1 MGLGH
6 REKEEGS
13 PPLVVQSVVGYG
25 DGIREAEHVHHGTEW
40 QHGAEGA
47 VLGCG
52 WVNWN
57 GRNCL

>member
-1 MGLGH
+1 MM
-6 REKEEGS
+6 
-13 PPLVVQSVVGYG
+13 QSVVGYG